1 MNQIYRGRFY
11 LSVIA
16 FDLWRL
22 IYQNFEQPAQSH
34 MPTAIFLKHNKLK
47 MSKTHFFSNGTLY
60 LLLHWSKA
68 FLRSFPTV

>member
-47 MSKTHFFSNGTLY
+47 MSKTHFFQMAPCIYYCTGRKL
-60 LLLHWSKA
+60 
-68 FLRSFPTV
+68 F